1 MLTLY
6 YAVNTCSLATHIAL
20 EDARARLAIR
30 YRRSTTGGG
39 PRCTVLASR
48 YDEAFLFPA
57 SVVLF
62 YNQKK
67 LTEM

>member
-1 MLTLY
+1 
-6 YAVNTCSLATHIAL
+6 
-20 EDARARLAIR
+20 LAIR
-30 YRRSTTGGG
+30 YRRSTMGGG